1 MEERKKFMNL
11 LNIISQQYQ
20 LNLKSWKLLQE
31 TDDLVYKISDNCQQH
46 YTVKI
51 HRKKSSKKNDKLLD
65 LCNWLDFLSETVTF
79 NFPLPLRNVNDSFYS
94 LIQDEKGI
102 IYDFVVYRWVNGEPI
117 SKHMNQRNN
126 QKIGA
131 LMAQLHDASSRYDRN
146 ATALPRYDERW
157 LRDCS
162 SIILNGAKN
171 VGYTK
176 QQLNKVKHG
185 LAEIEKY
192 LFSIGYETINF
203 GIIHSDLHFNN
214 ILIDSAG
221 NLAIIDFD
229 EAGFGHYWL
238 DIAVTFDE
246 FYDYDEAD
254 TAIEQFIDGYK
265 TVRNIKF
272 DSQTI
277 VMFRGLSA
285 TLYGSWVFS
294 PENDWVTATKLDY
307 GKDALERIQSIV

>member
-1 MEERKKFMNL
+1 MNL
-11 LNIISQQYQ
+11 LNVIYQQYK
-20 LNLKSWKLLQE
+20 LKIESYELLQE
-31 TDDLVYKISDNCQQH
+31 TDDLVYKIIDDCQQH

-51 HRKKSSKKNDKLLD
+51 HRKKLSRTNDRLSD

-79 NFPLPLRNVNDSFYS
+79 YFPLPLRNVNDSFQS
-94 LIQDEKGI
+94 QIQDKSGI

-117 SKHMNQRNN
+117 SKHMNQQNN
-126 QKIGA
+126 HKIGA
-131 LMAQLHDASSRYDRN
+131 LIAQLHNASFRYDRN
-146 ATALPRYDERW
+146 ATALTRYDEKW
-157 LRDCS
+157 LRDYS
-162 SIILNGAKN
+162 SIILDGAKS

-192 LFSIGYETINF
+192 LISIGYETINF

-214 ILIDSAG
+214 ILLDSKG

-229 EAGFGHYWL
+229 EVGFAHYLL
-238 DIAVTFDE
+238 DVAVIFDE
-246 FYDYDEAD
+246 FDDYDEAD
-254 TAIEQFIDGYK
+254 TMIEQFVEGYR
-265 TVRNIKF
+265 TVRNMKF
-272 DSQTI
+272 DSKTI

-285 TLYGSWVFS
+285 TLYASWVFS
-294 PENDWVTATKLDY
+294 PENNWVKATKLDY

>member
-1 MEERKKFMNL
+1 MNL
-11 LNIISQQYQ
+11 LTAIYQQYKFK
-20 LNLKSWKLLQE
+20 LESWELLQE
-31 TDDLVYKISDNCQQH
+31 TDDLVYKIIDNCQQH

-51 HRKKSSKKNDKLLD
+51 HRKKLSRTNDKLSD
-65 LCNWLDFLSETVTF
+65 LCNWLDFLSGTVTF
-79 NFPLPLRNVNDSFYS
+79 NFPLPLRNVNDSFQS
-94 LIQDEKGI
+94 QIEDESGI

-117 SKHMNQRNN
+117 SKHMNQQNN

-131 LMAQLHDASSRYDRN
+131 LMAQLHNASSTYYRN
-146 ATALPRYDERW
+146 ATALARYDERW

-162 SIILNGAKN
+162 SIILKGAKSL
-171 VGYTK
+171 GYTK
-176 QQLNKVKHG
+176 QKLNKVKHG

-192 LFSIGYETINF
+192 LFSIGYEKIDF

-246 FYDYDEAD
+246 FHDYDDAEAM
-254 TAIEQFIDGYK
+254 IEQFIDGYK
-265 TVRNIKF
+265 TVRNMEF
-272 DSQTI
+272 DSQAI
-277 VMFRGLSA
+277 IMFRGLSA
-285 TLYGSWVFS
+285 ILYASWVFS
-294 PENDWVTATKLDY
+294 PENDWVTATKLNY
-307 GKDALERIQSIV
+307 GKDALERIQRIV

>member
-1 MEERKKFMNL
+1 MNL
-11 LNIISQQYQ
+11 LTAISQQYK
-20 LNLKSWKLLQE
+20 LNLESWELLQE
-31 TDDLVYKISDNCQQH
+31 TDDLVYKIIDNCQQH

-51 HRKKSSKKNDKLLD
+51 HREKLSRTNDKLLD
-65 LCNWLDFLSETVTF
+65 LCNWLYFLSGTVTF
-79 NFPLPLRNVNDSFYS
+79 NFPLPLRNVNDSFQS
-94 LIQDEKGI
+94 QIEDESGI

-117 SKHMNQRNN
+117 SKHMNQQNN

-131 LMAQLHDASSRYDRN
+131 LMAQLHNASSQYDRN
-146 ATALPRYDERW
+146 ATALARYDERW

-162 SIILNGAKN
+162 SIILNGAKT

-192 LFSIGYETINF
+192 LIGIGYETINF

-246 FYDYDEAD
+246 FYDYDKAD
-254 TAIEQFIDGYK
+254 TMIEQFIDGYK

-272 DSQTI
+272 DSKTI

-285 TLYGSWVFS
+285 TFYASWVFS
-294 PENDWVTATKLDY
+294 PKNNWVTATKLDY
-307 GKDALERIQSIV
+307 GKDALERIQSII